1 MRTIHSPTL
10 AWNRV
15 VKLALA
21 NVNKHDVSMGLV
33 QLSCVF
39 EHLPLLWKPALGSPL
54 APEDYESP
62 GSDLNGACSLGPSP
76 DQPIWA
82 QQDSPGQ
89 SPCHRNVV
97 FVCYTAKLPAHTI
110 PSLFFF
116 LYFKFCFSG
125 FCPISLAEKSHSY
138 MPWCIWRSSMFE
150 KQIVGHPMDSEFEE
164 APEVLLWAFK
174 MPSV

>member
-1 MRTIHSPTL
+1 MRTIYSPAL

-97 FVCYTAKLPAHTI
+97 CSLHSKSYLLTLSHLFSFSFTLNSASQDFVPFPWQKNPTPICHGA
-110 PSLFFF
+110 
-116 LYFKFCFSG
+116 SG
-125 FCPISLAEKSHSY
+125 EVACLKN
-138 MPWCIWRSSMFE
+138 RS
-150 KQIVGHPMDSEFEE
+150 
-164 APEVLLWAFK
+164 
-174 MPSV
+174 